1 MFIRE
6 VEEELFDEDIGEFL
20 HCGDRQRGEVAL
32 SSLSADDITKLF
44 ERQISASSRGR
55 GLRSSSS
62 EGNLEPFK
70 LNDRVSSRRLRASSK
85 QRRLSGGIESKA
97 REEEE
102 EKKKKEGGLTE
113 ITLHLDTRRLILGDF
128 IIHLA
133 AFLNRPY
140 FFGPFIFLTYLP
152 KSFGKPCFV
161 LKCPRTSVLW
171 HGQTQKNITVYK
183 HVFFFSTT

>member
-20 HCGDRQRGEVAL
+20 HCGDRQRGDVAL

-85 QRRLSGGIESKA
+85 QRRLSGDIESKA
-97 REEEE
+97 RKEEE
-102 EKKKKEGGLTE
+102 EKTKKEGGLTE

-140 FFGPFIFLTYLP
+140 FFGPFIFFTYLP
-152 KSFGKPCFV
+152 ESFAKPFFV
-161 LKCPRTSVLW
+161 LKCPRTSVL
-171 HGQTQKNITVYK
+171 GYGPTQKSITAYK
-183 HVFFFSTT
+183 HVFFFSTA